1 MESLSRVKKPVGKG
15 EIKEIIY
22 NKERWDL
29 LKSLRLKALNI
40 VEALV
45 ANGFNPIVYG
55 SIARGDVNKKSD
67 TDITILEVVPSYKVE
82 VALENSGFKIV
93 DRVIVQA
100 SPRHTV
106 KAHIYLDELT
116 TVTFPLVKMTK
127 IEREFYK
134 FGGELNF
141 EELKKNIRVVG
152 VDKRLMLIEP
162 TNQGHIESSILGR
175 EIEVA
180 SKLKVSVSIVNER
193 IRVLMRRNSIGRTGV
208 YLKYR
213 LKEDEVFE
221 EVLKR
226 IASEDPALRRML
238 IQRNFL

>member
-1 MESLSRVKKPVGKG
+1 M
-15 EIKEIIY
+15 
-22 NKERWDL
+22 
-29 LKSLRLKALNI
+29 KAL
-40 VEALV
+40 LS
-45 ANGFNPIVYG
+45 NGLNPIIHG

-67 TDITILEVVPSYKVE
+67 IDITILEVVPSYKVE
-82 VALENSGFKIV
+82 VALENSGFKIMDKV
-93 DRVIVQA
+93 MIQA

-127 IEREFYK
+127 IEREFYR
-134 FGGELNF
+134 FGGELDF
-141 EELKKNIRVVG
+141 EGLKENIRVAG

-162 TNQGHIESSILGR
+162 TIHGHIESSILGK
-175 EIEVA
+175 EVEVA
-180 SKLKVSVSIVNER
+180 SRLGVSVNIVNER
-193 IRVLMRRNSIGRTGV
+193 VRVLMRRDNVGRTGV

-226 IASEDPALRRML
+226 IASKDPALRRML
-238 IQRNFL
+238 IQRDFL